1 MAIDI
6 IKEVPLKLPRSRAA
20 KKGQEDDGDGQAD
33 LRQEARLTT
42 GALFTRFRDNFECC
56 KVNIAHLNDDLPE
69 GHRKVTVCDQKI
81 QEVQQ
86 PLLVYSDQHPVMTS
100 PKSPS

>member
-1 MAIDI
+1 MGRQTCAKKHGLRRVLYSLGSVIT
-6 IKEVPLKLPRSRAA
+6 LSAA
-20 KKGQEDDGDGQAD
+20 KY
-33 LRQEARLTT
+33 
-42 GALFTRFRDNFECC
+42 
-56 KVNIAHLNDDLPE
+56 NIAHLNDDLPE